1 MMKDQEKIGIFQGN
15 HYRRSKCI
23 FDFFPQNK
31 SYLQPKSD
39 ISFIVLQILLP
50 ACLKSLHSD
59 VVFVSF
65 VKEHVYPS
73 K

>member
-15 HYRRSKCI
+15 HYRRSKYV

-31 SYLQPKSD
+31 A
-39 ISFIVLQILLP
+39 ISTEIRYFFHSFTDLVTNM
-50 ACLKSLHSD
+50 LKILHSD
-59 VVFVSF
+59 VVIVSF
-65 VKEHVYPS
+65 IKEHLYPR